1 MSMNEEVQLRISE
14 RDLLSNLGNWIEAL
28 GCPSGEF
35 EILLVAYCKW
45 HNVPRSREI
54 ENLVEKVYSSF
65 LMGEEELPAWA
76 RSYLRELDQKLS
88 EEGSIEWTTDFGI
101 LVA

>member
-1 MSMNEEVQLRISE
+1 MNKEIPLRVSE
-14 RDLLSNLGNWIEAL
+14 RDLLSNLGSWIEVL
-28 GCPSGEF
+28 GCPEGEF
-35 EILLVAYCKW
+35 EVLLVAYCKW

-54 ENLVEKVYSSF
+54 EALIEKLYGSF
-65 LMGEEELPAWA
+65 ISGEKELPVWA

-88 EEGSIEWTTDFGI
+88 DEGSIDWTTDFGI